1 MLPGRGCGGLSTTKE
16 KEKEKEPPCETIEI
30 QDLEY
35 ARQTRAGT

>member
-1 MLPGRGCGGLSTTKE
+1 MLPGRGCGGLSTT
-16 KEKEKEPPCETIEI
+16 KEKEPPCETIEI